1 MSAQF
6 WDTVASRFD
15 DEIFNTLSNDRS
27 RTILRHIDRFSSA
40 DSTVCDFGCGVGR
53 YLPLLAERFKAVCAV
68 DISRKC
74 LQVAERNCSALENVT
89 FRRVD
94 LSTNHS
100 ELDKFDF
107 AISINAL
114 LEPSLRKRRYALETI
129 FQHLSPGGHLLIV
142 VPSLESAL
150 FATARL
156 FEWRERTSNGKKNG
170 FAIKFGPKDS
180 RGVDIARGVLNLDGL
195 LEKHYLKEE
204 LLVALNDVGFEVDHL
219 EKVEYAWSAMFDKP
233 PRWMKEPY
241 PWDWLATCGKKL
253 Q

>member
-27 RTILRHIDRFSSA
+27 RTILRQINRFSSA
-40 DSTVCDFGCGVGR
+40 GSTVCDFGCGVGR

-74 LQVAERNCSALENVT
+74 LEVAERNCAALENVT
-89 FRRVD
+89 FFKLD

-100 ELDKFDF
+100 GLDRFDF

-114 LEPSLRKRRYALETI
+114 LEPSLRKRRSALETI
-129 FQHLSPGGHLLIV
+129 FQHLSPEGHLLIV

-150 FATARL
+150 FSTTRL
-156 FEWRERTSNGKKNG
+156 FEWRDRTSNGKKNG
-170 FAIKFGPKDS
+170 FAIKLGAKDS
-180 RGVDIARGVLNLDGL
+180 RGVDIARGVLNLDGV

-204 LLVALNDVGFEVDHL
+204 LLVALQDVGFEVDHL
-219 EKVEYAWSAMFDKP
+219 EKVEYRWSAMFDNP

-241 PWDWLATCGKKL
+241 PWDWLATCSKKPS
-253 Q
+253 